1 MSGTTTAE
9 TWEYDQLTAQPETLY
24 GADDLTH
31 LEGLDAVR
39 KRPGMYI
46 GSTDSR
52 GVGHLVNEILDNST
66 DEGVA
71 GHATRVEVILHADG
85 SVQVDDDGRG
95 IPTDVHAK
103 SGISGVELVLTRL
116 HAGGKFGGSGY
127 KTSGGLHGVGASAV
141 NALSRRFDVTVRRG
155 GKVHA
160 MSFRHGVPGVFAGPG
175 PDAAFTPGPGLQVL
189 GAMKRG
195 QRTGTSIRYWH
206 DARYFETGATLDV
219 EAVRL
224 KVRNTAFLVPGVSY
238 LLRDETGE
246 EPVEETF
253 HFPNGLTDMVEFLAP
268 AGDRPVSGTL
278 LVAGE
283 GTYRENAA
291 DANGVMQSNVQRR
304 AEVEIAFRWGTGY
317 DRTVECFTNT
327 IRNAHGGTHR
337 KGFER
342 ALARTLAEA
351 ARSARGL
358 LRPKED
364 APTLDDV
371 LEGMTAVVHVRIP
384 EPQFTS
390 QTKDELSTAGITKV
404 LQGLVEAHVKAW
416 LEDRRTKAEARTVLQ
431 KIVDAAR
438 VRLTQKQQKD
448 AARRKTALEG
458 ASMPPKL
465 VDCRATGVDRSELF
479 IVEGDSALGC
489 FTGDTMVALASG
501 RSRSFADLAADW
513 AQGISHFGYTT
524 NKAGRVVVAPLVEP
538 RLTKRDAPLVRVTID
553 NGEMVRCTPDHLFRL
568 RDGSYR
574 RADALAPGDSLMPL
588 YRSLSSKAEG
598 QKLQGYERVW
608 MNDKEEW
615 VYTHYLADAWNLRHG
630 RDSATNGNVRHHID
644 IDKRNNDPRN
654 LRRMTWADHSALHA
668 AMMGEHVHAG
678 WREWFANGGREIRS
692 AMLTA
697 QWRDPAFREACLA
710 RLFTLNESP
719 AFRAKL
725 EQAFQDWYTALSPD
739 EQRAYAERMRER
751 QATYWSQPEHRE
763 AAAERVRRFF
773 VDPARRAEWR
783 ERSLRQWQD
792 HDLRA
797 WRSGKTVEQFAD
809 PTERER
815 QRNAVSAWHRNN
827 PQFGEQHSRR
837 MRQRM
842 TDPDTGH
849 LARVQ
854 AGRARYVASVPR
866 EDRVARQL
874 EGRRLAALRRLA
886 PLLSLADEDLAAAYE
901 AERVRTA
908 RTGLRFDRL
917 LDLYDGDYGRLREAA
932 SLVNHRVV
940 SVEPL
945 DETADVYDLTVD
957 GYHNFAL
964 EAGVFVHNSARVAR
978 TAEYQA
984 LLPIRGKILNVQK
997 ANLQQVL
1004 DNAECAAIVQVL
1016 GAGSG
1021 RTFDLSS
1028 MRYGR
1033 VLIMA
1038 DADVDGAHIRTLLI
1052 TLFARYMRPLIE
1064 AGRLYAAMPP
1074 LHKITTKGRNPQTT
1088 YTYTQ
1093 AEMEA
1098 TVRKLEKAGKQ
1109 IVTPIPRFKGLG
1121 EMDADELW
1129 DTTMNPA
1136 TRAVRRITLD
1146 DVDAAERILELLMG
1160 EKVEPRRNWLIESA
1174 DRVDR
1179 DAIDA

>member
-1 MSGTTTAE
+1 MGGSHGERHHTAE

-71 GHATRVEVILHADG
+71 GHATKVDVILHADG

-160 MSFRHGVPGVFAGPG
+160 MSFRHGVPGVFDGDG
-175 PDAAFTPGPGLQVL
+175 PDAPFTPGPGLQIV

-195 QRTGTSIRYWH
+195 QRTGTSIRWWH
-206 DARYFETGATLDV
+206 DPRYFETGAALDT

-224 KVRNTAFLVPGVSY
+224 KLRNTAFLVPGVAY
-238 LLRDETGE
+238 RLRDETGE
-246 EPVEETF
+246 EPVEERF
-253 HFPNGLTDMVEFLAP
+253 HFPDGLTDMVEYLAP

-278 LVAGE
+278 LVTGE

-304 AEVEIAFRWGTGY
+304 AEVEVAFRWGTGY
-317 DRTVECFTNT
+317 ERTVECFTNT

-342 ALARTLAEA
+342 ALTRTLAEA
-351 ARSARGL
+351 ARNARGL
-358 LRPKED
+358 LKPKED

-404 LQGLVEAHVKAW
+404 LQGLVEAHLKSW
-416 LEDRRTKAEARTVLQ
+416 LDDRRTKAEARTVLQ

-458 ASMPPKL
+458 AAMPAKL
-465 VDCRATGVDRSELF
+465 VDCRAAGIERSELF
-479 IVEGDSALGC
+479 IVEGDSALG
-489 FTGDTMVALASG
+489 TG
-501 RSRSFADLAADW
+501 R
-513 AQGISHFGYTT
+513 
-524 NKAGRVVVAPLVEP
+524 
-538 RLTKRDAPLVRVTID
+538 
-553 NGEMVRCTPDHLFRL
+553 
-568 RDGSYR
+568 
-574 RADALAPGDSLMPL
+574 
-588 YRSLSSKAEG
+588 
-598 QKLQGYERVW
+598 
-608 MNDKEEW
+608 
-615 VYTHYLADAWNLRHG
+615 
-630 RDSATNGNVRHHID
+630 
-644 IDKRNNDPRN
+644 
-654 LRRMTWADHSALHA
+654 
-668 AMMGEHVHAG
+668 
-678 WREWFANGGREIRS
+678 
-692 AMLTA
+692 
-697 QWRDPAFREACLA
+697 LA
-710 RLFTLNESP
+710 RS
-719 AFRAKL
+719 
-725 EQAFQDWYTALSPD
+725 S
-739 EQRAYAERMRER
+739 
-751 QATYWSQPEHRE
+751 
-763 AAAERVRRFF
+763 
-773 VDPARRAEWR
+773 
-783 ERSLRQWQD
+783 
-792 HDLRA
+792 
-797 WRSGKTVEQFAD
+797 
-809 PTERER
+809 
-815 QRNAVSAWHRNN
+815 
-827 PQFGEQHSRR
+827 
-837 MRQRM
+837 
-842 TDPDTGH
+842 
-849 LARVQ
+849 
-854 AGRARYVASVPR
+854 
-866 EDRVARQL
+866 
-874 EGRRLAALRRLA
+874 
-886 PLLSLADEDLAAAYE
+886 
-901 AERVRTA
+901 
-908 RTGLRFDRL
+908 
-917 LDLYDGDYGRLREAA
+917 
-932 SLVNHRVV
+932 
-940 SVEPL
+940 
-945 DETADVYDLTVD
+945 
-957 GYHNFAL
+957 
-964 EAGVFVHNSARVAR
+964 
-978 TAEYQA
+978 EYQA

-997 ANLQQVL
+997 ASLQQVL

-1021 RTFDLSS
+1021 RTFDLSTL
-1028 MRYGR
+1028 RYGR

-1074 LHKITTKGRNPQTT
+1074 LHKITTKGRNPQTV

-1129 DTTMNPA
+1129 ETTMNPA

-1146 DVDAAERILELLMG
+1146 DVEAAERILELLMG
-1160 EKVEPRRNWLIESA
+1160 EKVEPRRNWLIDSA

>member
-1 MSGTTTAE
+1 MTAE
-9 TWEYDQLTAQPETLY
+9 PDTLY

-71 GHATRVEVILHADG
+71 GHASDVEVILHADG

-141 NALSRRFDVTVRRG
+141 NALSRRFDVTVRRA
-155 GKVHA
+155 GKIHA
-160 MSFRHGVPGVFAGPG
+160 MSFRHGVPGIFDGDG
-175 PDAAFTPGPGLQVL
+175 PDAPFTAGPGLQVT

-195 QRTGTSIRYWH
+195 QRTGTSIRWWH
-206 DARYFETGATLDV
+206 DARYFETGAALDV
-219 EAVRL
+219 DAVRMKL
-224 KVRNTAFLVPGVSY
+224 RNTAFLVPGVTY
-238 LLRDETGE
+238 LLRDLTGE
-246 EPVEETF
+246 APAEERF
-253 HFPNGLTDMVEFLAP
+253 HYPNGLSDMVEFLAP

-278 LVAGE
+278 LVNGE

-304 AEVEIAFRWGTGY
+304 AEVEVAFRWGTGY
-317 DRTVECFTNT
+317 ERTVECFTNT

-342 ALARTLAEA
+342 ALVRALADA
-351 ARSARGL
+351 IRNTRGL
-358 LRPKED
+358 LKAKEEP
-364 APTLDDV
+364 PTLDDV

-390 QTKDELSTAGITKV
+390 QTKDELSTTGITKV
-404 LQGLVEAHVKAW
+404 LQSLVDAHIKAW

-465 VDCRATGVDRSELF
+465 VDCRATGIDRSELF
-479 IVEGDSALGC
+479 IVEGDSALG
-489 FTGDTMVALASG
+489 TSRMA
-501 RSRSFADLAADW
+501 RSS
-513 AQGISHFGYTT
+513 
-524 NKAGRVVVAPLVEP
+524 
-538 RLTKRDAPLVRVTID
+538 
-553 NGEMVRCTPDHLFRL
+553 
-568 RDGSYR
+568 
-574 RADALAPGDSLMPL
+574 
-588 YRSLSSKAEG
+588 
-598 QKLQGYERVW
+598 
-608 MNDKEEW
+608 
-615 VYTHYLADAWNLRHG
+615 
-630 RDSATNGNVRHHID
+630 
-644 IDKRNNDPRN
+644 
-654 LRRMTWADHSALHA
+654 
-668 AMMGEHVHAG
+668 
-678 WREWFANGGREIRS
+678 
-692 AMLTA
+692 
-697 QWRDPAFREACLA
+697 
-710 RLFTLNESP
+710 
-719 AFRAKL
+719 
-725 EQAFQDWYTALSPD
+725 
-739 EQRAYAERMRER
+739 
-751 QATYWSQPEHRE
+751 
-763 AAAERVRRFF
+763 
-773 VDPARRAEWR
+773 
-783 ERSLRQWQD
+783 
-792 HDLRA
+792 
-797 WRSGKTVEQFAD
+797 
-809 PTERER
+809 
-815 QRNAVSAWHRNN
+815 
-827 PQFGEQHSRR
+827 
-837 MRQRM
+837 
-842 TDPDTGH
+842 
-849 LARVQ
+849 
-854 AGRARYVASVPR
+854 
-866 EDRVARQL
+866 
-874 EGRRLAALRRLA
+874 
-886 PLLSLADEDLAAAYE
+886 
-901 AERVRTA
+901 
-908 RTGLRFDRL
+908 
-917 LDLYDGDYGRLREAA
+917 
-932 SLVNHRVV
+932 
-940 SVEPL
+940 
-945 DETADVYDLTVD
+945 
-957 GYHNFAL
+957 
-964 EAGVFVHNSARVAR
+964 
-978 TAEYQA
+978 EYQA

-1021 RTFDLSS
+1021 RTFDLSAL
-1028 MRYGR
+1028 RYGR

-1074 LHKITTKGRNPQTT
+1074 LHKITTKGRNPQTV

-1093 AEMEA
+1093 AEMET

-1160 EKVEPRRNWLIESA
+1160 EKVEPRRNWLIDSA

>member
-1 MSGTTTAE
+1 MTAE
-9 TWEYDQLTAQPETLY
+9 PDTLY

-71 GHATRVEVILHADG
+71 GHASHVEVILHADG

-141 NALSRRFDVTVRRG
+141 NALSRRFDVTVRRA
-155 GKVHA
+155 GKIHT
-160 MSFRHGVPGVFAGPG
+160 MSFRHGVPGIFDGDG
-175 PDAAFTPGPGLQVL
+175 PDAPFTAGPGLQVV
-189 GAMKRG
+189 GAVKRG
-195 QRTGTSIRYWH
+195 QRTGTSIRWWH
-206 DARYFETGATLDV
+206 DARYFETGAALDV
-219 EAVRL
+219 DAVRMKL
-224 KVRNTAFLVPGVSY
+224 RNTAFLVPGVTY
-238 LLRDETGE
+238 LLRDLTGE
-246 EPVEETF
+246 TPAEERF
-253 HFPNGLTDMVEFLAP
+253 HYPNGLSDMVEFLAP

-278 LVAGE
+278 LVNGE

-304 AEVEIAFRWGTGY
+304 AEVEVAFRWGTGY
-317 DRTVECFTNT
+317 ERTVECFTNT

-342 ALARTLAEA
+342 ALVRSLADA
-351 ARSARGL
+351 VRNTRGL
-358 LRPKED
+358 LKAKEEP
-364 APTLDDV
+364 PTLDDV

-390 QTKDELSTAGITKV
+390 QTKDELSTTGITKV
-404 LQGLVEAHVKAW
+404 IQTLVDAHVKAW

-465 VDCRATGVDRSELF
+465 VDCRATGIDRSELF
-479 IVEGDSALGC
+479 IVEGDSALG
-489 FTGDTMVALASG
+489 TSRMA
-501 RSRSFADLAADW
+501 RSS
-513 AQGISHFGYTT
+513 
-524 NKAGRVVVAPLVEP
+524 
-538 RLTKRDAPLVRVTID
+538 
-553 NGEMVRCTPDHLFRL
+553 
-568 RDGSYR
+568 
-574 RADALAPGDSLMPL
+574 
-588 YRSLSSKAEG
+588 
-598 QKLQGYERVW
+598 
-608 MNDKEEW
+608 
-615 VYTHYLADAWNLRHG
+615 
-630 RDSATNGNVRHHID
+630 
-644 IDKRNNDPRN
+644 
-654 LRRMTWADHSALHA
+654 
-668 AMMGEHVHAG
+668 
-678 WREWFANGGREIRS
+678 
-692 AMLTA
+692 
-697 QWRDPAFREACLA
+697 
-710 RLFTLNESP
+710 
-719 AFRAKL
+719 
-725 EQAFQDWYTALSPD
+725 
-739 EQRAYAERMRER
+739 
-751 QATYWSQPEHRE
+751 
-763 AAAERVRRFF
+763 
-773 VDPARRAEWR
+773 
-783 ERSLRQWQD
+783 
-792 HDLRA
+792 
-797 WRSGKTVEQFAD
+797 
-809 PTERER
+809 
-815 QRNAVSAWHRNN
+815 
-827 PQFGEQHSRR
+827 
-837 MRQRM
+837 
-842 TDPDTGH
+842 
-849 LARVQ
+849 
-854 AGRARYVASVPR
+854 
-866 EDRVARQL
+866 
-874 EGRRLAALRRLA
+874 
-886 PLLSLADEDLAAAYE
+886 
-901 AERVRTA
+901 
-908 RTGLRFDRL
+908 
-917 LDLYDGDYGRLREAA
+917 
-932 SLVNHRVV
+932 
-940 SVEPL
+940 
-945 DETADVYDLTVD
+945 
-957 GYHNFAL
+957 
-964 EAGVFVHNSARVAR
+964 
-978 TAEYQA
+978 EYQA

-1021 RTFDLSS
+1021 RTFDLSAL
-1028 MRYGR
+1028 RYGR

-1074 LHKITTKGRNPQTT
+1074 LHKITTKGRNPQTV

-1093 AEMEA
+1093 VEMET
-1098 TVRKLEKAGKQ
+1098 TVGKLEKAGKQ

-1160 EKVEPRRNWLIESA
+1160 EKVEPRRNWLIDSA

-1179 DAIDA
+1179 EAIDA

>member
-1 MSGTTTAE
+1 M
-9 TWEYDQLTAQPETLY
+9 TAQPETLY

-66 DEGVA
+66 DEGVG
-71 GHATRVEVILHADG
+71 GHAAKIDVILHANG

-155 GKVHA
+155 GKIHS
-160 MSFRHGVPGVFAGPG
+160 MSFRHGVPGIFDGDG
-175 PDAAFTPGPGLQVL
+175 PDAPFTPGPGLQIV
-189 GAMKRG
+189 GAMKRR
-195 QRTGTSIRYWH
+195 QPTGTSIRWWH
-206 DARYFETGATLDV
+206 DPRYFETGAKLDT

-224 KVRNTAFLVPGVSY
+224 KLRNTAFLVPGVAY
-238 LLRDETGE
+238 RLRDETGE
-246 EPVEETF
+246 EVVEESF
-253 HFPNGLTDMVEFLAP
+253 HFPNGLTDMVEYLAP

-278 LVAGE
+278 LVTGE

-304 AEVEIAFRWGTGY
+304 AEVEVAFRWGTGY
-317 DRTVECFTNT
+317 ERTVECFTNT

-342 ALARTLAEA
+342 ALVRTLAEA
-351 ARSARGL
+351 ARNARGL
-358 LRPKED
+358 LKPKED

-404 LQGLVEAHVKAW
+404 LQGLVEQHLKAW
-416 LEDRRTKAEARTVLQ
+416 LEDRKTKAEARTVLQ

-479 IVEGDSALGC
+479 IVEGDSALG
-489 FTGDTMVALASG
+489 TSRMA
-501 RSRSFADLAADW
+501 RSS
-513 AQGISHFGYTT
+513 
-524 NKAGRVVVAPLVEP
+524 
-538 RLTKRDAPLVRVTID
+538 
-553 NGEMVRCTPDHLFRL
+553 
-568 RDGSYR
+568 
-574 RADALAPGDSLMPL
+574 
-588 YRSLSSKAEG
+588 
-598 QKLQGYERVW
+598 
-608 MNDKEEW
+608 
-615 VYTHYLADAWNLRHG
+615 
-630 RDSATNGNVRHHID
+630 
-644 IDKRNNDPRN
+644 
-654 LRRMTWADHSALHA
+654 
-668 AMMGEHVHAG
+668 
-678 WREWFANGGREIRS
+678 
-692 AMLTA
+692 
-697 QWRDPAFREACLA
+697 
-710 RLFTLNESP
+710 
-719 AFRAKL
+719 
-725 EQAFQDWYTALSPD
+725 
-739 EQRAYAERMRER
+739 
-751 QATYWSQPEHRE
+751 
-763 AAAERVRRFF
+763 
-773 VDPARRAEWR
+773 
-783 ERSLRQWQD
+783 
-792 HDLRA
+792 
-797 WRSGKTVEQFAD
+797 
-809 PTERER
+809 
-815 QRNAVSAWHRNN
+815 
-827 PQFGEQHSRR
+827 
-837 MRQRM
+837 
-842 TDPDTGH
+842 
-849 LARVQ
+849 
-854 AGRARYVASVPR
+854 
-866 EDRVARQL
+866 
-874 EGRRLAALRRLA
+874 
-886 PLLSLADEDLAAAYE
+886 
-901 AERVRTA
+901 
-908 RTGLRFDRL
+908 
-917 LDLYDGDYGRLREAA
+917 
-932 SLVNHRVV
+932 
-940 SVEPL
+940 
-945 DETADVYDLTVD
+945 
-957 GYHNFAL
+957 
-964 EAGVFVHNSARVAR
+964 
-978 TAEYQA
+978 EYQA

-1021 RTFDLSS
+1021 RTFDLSA

-1074 LHKITTKGRNPQTT
+1074 LHKITTKGRNPQTI

-1129 DTTMNPA
+1129 ETTMNPA

-1146 DVDAAERILELLMG
+1146 DVEAAERILELLMG
-1160 EKVEPRRNWLIESA
+1160 EKVEPRRNWLIDSA

-1179 DAIDA
+1179 EAIDA

>member
-1 MSGTTTAE
+1 MTAE
-9 TWEYDQLTAQPETLY
+9 PDTLY

-71 GHATRVEVILHADG
+71 GHAGNVEVILHADG

-141 NALSRRFDVTVRRG
+141 NALSRRFDVTVRRA

-160 MSFRHGVPGVFAGPG
+160 MSFRHGVPGIFDGDG
-175 PDAAFTPGPGLQVL
+175 PDARFTAGPGLQVI

-195 QRTGTSIRYWH
+195 QRTGTSIRWWH
-206 DARYFETGATLDV
+206 DARYFETGAALDV
-219 EAVRL
+219 DAVRTKL
-224 KVRNTAFLVPGVSY
+224 RNTAFLVPGVTY
-238 LLRDETGE
+238 LLRDLTGE
-246 EPVEETF
+246 TPAEERF
-253 HFPNGLTDMVEFLAP
+253 HYPNGLSDMVEFLAP

-278 LVAGE
+278 LVNGE

-304 AEVEIAFRWGTGY
+304 AEVEVAFRWGTGY
-317 DRTVECFTNT
+317 ERTVECFTNT

-342 ALARTLAEA
+342 ALVRALADA
-351 ARSARGL
+351 IRNTRGL
-358 LRPKED
+358 LKAKEEP
-364 APTLDDV
+364 PTLDDV

-390 QTKDELSTAGITKV
+390 QTKDELSTTGITKV
-404 LQGLVEAHVKAW
+404 LQSLVDAHIKTW

-465 VDCRATGVDRSELF
+465 VDCRATGIDRSELF
-479 IVEGDSALGC
+479 IVEGDSALG
-489 FTGDTMVALASG
+489 TSRMA
-501 RSRSFADLAADW
+501 RSS
-513 AQGISHFGYTT
+513 
-524 NKAGRVVVAPLVEP
+524 
-538 RLTKRDAPLVRVTID
+538 
-553 NGEMVRCTPDHLFRL
+553 
-568 RDGSYR
+568 
-574 RADALAPGDSLMPL
+574 
-588 YRSLSSKAEG
+588 
-598 QKLQGYERVW
+598 
-608 MNDKEEW
+608 
-615 VYTHYLADAWNLRHG
+615 
-630 RDSATNGNVRHHID
+630 
-644 IDKRNNDPRN
+644 
-654 LRRMTWADHSALHA
+654 
-668 AMMGEHVHAG
+668 
-678 WREWFANGGREIRS
+678 
-692 AMLTA
+692 
-697 QWRDPAFREACLA
+697 
-710 RLFTLNESP
+710 
-719 AFRAKL
+719 
-725 EQAFQDWYTALSPD
+725 
-739 EQRAYAERMRER
+739 
-751 QATYWSQPEHRE
+751 
-763 AAAERVRRFF
+763 
-773 VDPARRAEWR
+773 
-783 ERSLRQWQD
+783 
-792 HDLRA
+792 
-797 WRSGKTVEQFAD
+797 
-809 PTERER
+809 
-815 QRNAVSAWHRNN
+815 
-827 PQFGEQHSRR
+827 
-837 MRQRM
+837 
-842 TDPDTGH
+842 
-849 LARVQ
+849 
-854 AGRARYVASVPR
+854 
-866 EDRVARQL
+866 
-874 EGRRLAALRRLA
+874 
-886 PLLSLADEDLAAAYE
+886 
-901 AERVRTA
+901 
-908 RTGLRFDRL
+908 
-917 LDLYDGDYGRLREAA
+917 
-932 SLVNHRVV
+932 
-940 SVEPL
+940 
-945 DETADVYDLTVD
+945 
-957 GYHNFAL
+957 
-964 EAGVFVHNSARVAR
+964 
-978 TAEYQA
+978 EYQA

-1021 RTFDLSS
+1021 RTFDLTAL
-1028 MRYGR
+1028 RYGR

-1074 LHKITTKGRNPQTT
+1074 LHKITTRGRSPQTV

-1093 AEMEA
+1093 AEMET
-1098 TVRKLEKAGKQ
+1098 TVRKLEKSGKQ

-1160 EKVEPRRNWLIESA
+1160 EKVEPRRNWLIDSA

>member
-1 MSGTTTAE
+1 MHTAE
-9 TWEYDQLTAQPETLY
+9 TGEYDQLTAEPDTLY

-71 GHATRVEVILHADG
+71 GHASNVEVTLHADG

-141 NALSRRFDVTVRRG
+141 NALSRRFDVTVRRA
-155 GKVHA
+155 GKIHA
-160 MSFRHGVPGVFAGPG
+160 MSFRHGVPGIFDGDG
-175 PDAAFTPGPGLQVL
+175 PDAPFTAGPGLQVV
-189 GAMKRG
+189 GAVKRG
-195 QRTGTSIRYWH
+195 QRTGTSIRWWH
-206 DARYFETGATLDV
+206 DARYFETGAALDV
-219 EAVRL
+219 EAVRTKL
-224 KVRNTAFLVPGVSY
+224 RNTAFLVPGVTY
-238 LLRDETGE
+238 LLRDLTGE
-246 EPVEETF
+246 APTEERF
-253 HFPNGLTDMVEFLAP
+253 HYPNGLSDMVEFLAP

-278 LVAGE
+278 LVNGE

-304 AEVEIAFRWGTGY
+304 AEVEVAFRWGTGY
-317 DRTVECFTNT
+317 ERTVECFTNT

-342 ALARTLAEA
+342 ALVRSLADA
-351 ARSARGL
+351 IRNTRGL
-358 LRPKED
+358 LKAKEEP
-364 APTLDDV
+364 PTLDDV

-390 QTKDELSTAGITKV
+390 QTKDELSTTGITKV
-404 LQGLVEAHVKAW
+404 IQTQVDAHVKAW

-465 VDCRATGVDRSELF
+465 VDCRATGIDRSELF
-479 IVEGDSALGC
+479 IVEGDSALG
-489 FTGDTMVALASG
+489 TSRMA
-501 RSRSFADLAADW
+501 RSS
-513 AQGISHFGYTT
+513 
-524 NKAGRVVVAPLVEP
+524 
-538 RLTKRDAPLVRVTID
+538 
-553 NGEMVRCTPDHLFRL
+553 
-568 RDGSYR
+568 
-574 RADALAPGDSLMPL
+574 
-588 YRSLSSKAEG
+588 
-598 QKLQGYERVW
+598 
-608 MNDKEEW
+608 
-615 VYTHYLADAWNLRHG
+615 
-630 RDSATNGNVRHHID
+630 
-644 IDKRNNDPRN
+644 
-654 LRRMTWADHSALHA
+654 
-668 AMMGEHVHAG
+668 
-678 WREWFANGGREIRS
+678 
-692 AMLTA
+692 
-697 QWRDPAFREACLA
+697 
-710 RLFTLNESP
+710 
-719 AFRAKL
+719 
-725 EQAFQDWYTALSPD
+725 
-739 EQRAYAERMRER
+739 
-751 QATYWSQPEHRE
+751 
-763 AAAERVRRFF
+763 
-773 VDPARRAEWR
+773 
-783 ERSLRQWQD
+783 
-792 HDLRA
+792 
-797 WRSGKTVEQFAD
+797 
-809 PTERER
+809 
-815 QRNAVSAWHRNN
+815 
-827 PQFGEQHSRR
+827 
-837 MRQRM
+837 
-842 TDPDTGH
+842 
-849 LARVQ
+849 
-854 AGRARYVASVPR
+854 
-866 EDRVARQL
+866 
-874 EGRRLAALRRLA
+874 
-886 PLLSLADEDLAAAYE
+886 
-901 AERVRTA
+901 
-908 RTGLRFDRL
+908 
-917 LDLYDGDYGRLREAA
+917 
-932 SLVNHRVV
+932 
-940 SVEPL
+940 
-945 DETADVYDLTVD
+945 
-957 GYHNFAL
+957 
-964 EAGVFVHNSARVAR
+964 
-978 TAEYQA
+978 EYQA

-1021 RTFDLSS
+1021 RTFDLSAL
-1028 MRYGR
+1028 RYGR

-1074 LHKITTKGRNPQTT
+1074 LHKITTKGRSPQTV

-1093 AEMEA
+1093 AEMET

-1160 EKVEPRRNWLIESA
+1160 EKVEPRRNWLIDSA

-1179 DAIDA
+1179 EAIDA

>member
-1 MSGTTTAE
+1 MGESHGERHHTAE
-9 TWEYDQLTAQPETLY
+9 TWEYDQLTAQPDTLY

-71 GHATRVEVILHADG
+71 GHATRVDVILHADG

-160 MSFRHGVPGVFAGPG
+160 MSFRHGAPGVFDGDG
-175 PDAAFTPGPGLQVL
+175 PDAPFTPGPGLQIV

-195 QRTGTSIRYWH
+195 QRTGTSIRWWH
-206 DARYFETGATLDV
+206 DPRYFETGAALDT
-219 EAVRL
+219 ETVRL
-224 KVRNTAFLVPGVSY
+224 KLRNTAFLVPGVAY
-238 LLRDETGE
+238 RLRDETGE
-246 EPVEETF
+246 EPVEESF
-253 HFPNGLTDMVEFLAP
+253 HFPDGLTDMVEFLAP
-268 AGDRPVSGTL
+268 AGDRAVSGTL
-278 LVAGE
+278 LVTGE

-304 AEVEIAFRWGTGY
+304 AEVEVAFRWGTGY
-317 DRTVECFTNT
+317 ERTVECFTNT

-351 ARSARGL
+351 ARNARGL
-358 LRPKED
+358 LKPKED

-404 LQGLVEAHVKAW
+404 LQGLVEAHLKSW
-416 LEDRRTKAEARTVLQ
+416 LDDRRTKAEARTVLQ

-458 ASMPPKL
+458 AAMPAKL
-465 VDCRATGVDRSELF
+465 VDCRATGVERSELF
-479 IVEGDSALGC
+479 IVEGDSALG
-489 FTGDTMVALASG
+489 TSRMA
-501 RSRSFADLAADW
+501 RSS
-513 AQGISHFGYTT
+513 
-524 NKAGRVVVAPLVEP
+524 
-538 RLTKRDAPLVRVTID
+538 
-553 NGEMVRCTPDHLFRL
+553 
-568 RDGSYR
+568 
-574 RADALAPGDSLMPL
+574 
-588 YRSLSSKAEG
+588 
-598 QKLQGYERVW
+598 
-608 MNDKEEW
+608 
-615 VYTHYLADAWNLRHG
+615 
-630 RDSATNGNVRHHID
+630 
-644 IDKRNNDPRN
+644 
-654 LRRMTWADHSALHA
+654 
-668 AMMGEHVHAG
+668 
-678 WREWFANGGREIRS
+678 
-692 AMLTA
+692 
-697 QWRDPAFREACLA
+697 
-710 RLFTLNESP
+710 
-719 AFRAKL
+719 
-725 EQAFQDWYTALSPD
+725 
-739 EQRAYAERMRER
+739 
-751 QATYWSQPEHRE
+751 
-763 AAAERVRRFF
+763 
-773 VDPARRAEWR
+773 
-783 ERSLRQWQD
+783 
-792 HDLRA
+792 
-797 WRSGKTVEQFAD
+797 
-809 PTERER
+809 
-815 QRNAVSAWHRNN
+815 
-827 PQFGEQHSRR
+827 
-837 MRQRM
+837 
-842 TDPDTGH
+842 
-849 LARVQ
+849 
-854 AGRARYVASVPR
+854 
-866 EDRVARQL
+866 
-874 EGRRLAALRRLA
+874 
-886 PLLSLADEDLAAAYE
+886 
-901 AERVRTA
+901 
-908 RTGLRFDRL
+908 
-917 LDLYDGDYGRLREAA
+917 
-932 SLVNHRVV
+932 
-940 SVEPL
+940 
-945 DETADVYDLTVD
+945 
-957 GYHNFAL
+957 
-964 EAGVFVHNSARVAR
+964 
-978 TAEYQA
+978 EYQA

-1021 RTFDLSS
+1021 RTFDLSAL
-1028 MRYGR
+1028 RYGR

-1074 LHKITTKGRNPQTT
+1074 LHKITTKGRNPQTV

-1129 DTTMNPA
+1129 ETTMNPA

-1146 DVDAAERILELLMG
+1146 DVEAAERILELLMG
-1160 EKVEPRRNWLIESA
+1160 EKVEPRRNWLIDSA

>member
-1 MSGTTTAE
+1 MRRATPADVAGDRQHTAE
-9 TWEYDQLTAQPETLY
+9 TGEYDQLTAEPDTLY

-71 GHATRVEVILHADG
+71 GHAGHVEVILHADG

-141 NALSRRFDVTVRRG
+141 NALSRRFDVTVRRA
-155 GKVHA
+155 GKIHT
-160 MSFRHGVPGVFAGPG
+160 MSFRHGVPGVFDGAG
-175 PDAAFTPGPGLQVL
+175 PDAPFTAGPGLQVT

-195 QRTGTSIRYWH
+195 QRTGTSIRWWH
-206 DARYFETGATLDV
+206 DARYFETGAALDV
-219 EAVRL
+219 DAVRTKL
-224 KVRNTAFLVPGVSY
+224 RNTAFLVPGVTY
-238 LLRDETGE
+238 LLRDLTGE
-246 EPVEETF
+246 APAEERF
-253 HFPNGLTDMVEFLAP
+253 HYPNGLSDMVEFLAP

-278 LVAGE
+278 LVNGE

-304 AEVEIAFRWGTGY
+304 AEVEVAFRWGTGY

-342 ALARTLAEA
+342 ALVRALADA
-351 ARSARGL
+351 VRNTRGL
-358 LRPKED
+358 LKAKEE
-364 APTLDDV
+364 PPVLDDV

-390 QTKDELSTAGITKV
+390 QTKDELSTPGITKV
-404 LQGLVEAHVKAW
+404 LQGLVDAHVKAW

-465 VDCRATGVDRSELF
+465 VDCRATGIDRSELF
-479 IVEGDSALGC
+479 IVEGDSALG
-489 FTGDTMVALASG
+489 TSRMA
-501 RSRSFADLAADW
+501 RSS
-513 AQGISHFGYTT
+513 
-524 NKAGRVVVAPLVEP
+524 
-538 RLTKRDAPLVRVTID
+538 
-553 NGEMVRCTPDHLFRL
+553 
-568 RDGSYR
+568 
-574 RADALAPGDSLMPL
+574 
-588 YRSLSSKAEG
+588 
-598 QKLQGYERVW
+598 
-608 MNDKEEW
+608 
-615 VYTHYLADAWNLRHG
+615 
-630 RDSATNGNVRHHID
+630 
-644 IDKRNNDPRN
+644 
-654 LRRMTWADHSALHA
+654 
-668 AMMGEHVHAG
+668 
-678 WREWFANGGREIRS
+678 
-692 AMLTA
+692 
-697 QWRDPAFREACLA
+697 
-710 RLFTLNESP
+710 
-719 AFRAKL
+719 
-725 EQAFQDWYTALSPD
+725 
-739 EQRAYAERMRER
+739 
-751 QATYWSQPEHRE
+751 
-763 AAAERVRRFF
+763 
-773 VDPARRAEWR
+773 
-783 ERSLRQWQD
+783 
-792 HDLRA
+792 
-797 WRSGKTVEQFAD
+797 
-809 PTERER
+809 
-815 QRNAVSAWHRNN
+815 
-827 PQFGEQHSRR
+827 
-837 MRQRM
+837 
-842 TDPDTGH
+842 
-849 LARVQ
+849 
-854 AGRARYVASVPR
+854 
-866 EDRVARQL
+866 
-874 EGRRLAALRRLA
+874 
-886 PLLSLADEDLAAAYE
+886 
-901 AERVRTA
+901 
-908 RTGLRFDRL
+908 
-917 LDLYDGDYGRLREAA
+917 
-932 SLVNHRVV
+932 
-940 SVEPL
+940 
-945 DETADVYDLTVD
+945 
-957 GYHNFAL
+957 
-964 EAGVFVHNSARVAR
+964 
-978 TAEYQA
+978 EYQA

-1021 RTFDLSS
+1021 RTFDLSAL
-1028 MRYGR
+1028 RYGR

-1074 LHKITTKGRNPQTT
+1074 LHKITTRGRNPQTT

-1093 AEMEA
+1093 AEMET

-1160 EKVEPRRNWLIESA
+1160 EKVEPRRNWLIDSA